1 MFSTD
6 QNARLKR
13 KGKPKT
19 PAPVFHLPSELWDRP
34 LLPLLRPKDED
45 GLPVALA
52 PGLVLFRFHVDEQVI
67 RANPEWAEGLYDNP
81 PIPEGDALLP
91 QLNQVMDATVYQH
104 LRTLVKFTRDQA
116 NVTRLS
122 PEQVREVL
130 ERPDAIDPD
139 QIGPMIAAWP
149 GDTPHPPQLVGEI
162 NSGVKPDLDLS
173 LETLV
178 SMTQNSYMA
187 TNPLANQ
194 LALAA
199 MESQSHSQSQSQ
211 SQSQD
216 REDSGSVVGVGG
228 GAGIGSPSRSGKLWP
243 GSSQQARKMGKR
255 TASDAPGGAVEPIP
269 KRVKGQPYT
278 WQPGQEA
285 PDKDLGEDAG
295 FVFGL

>member
-1 MFSTD
+1 MPQS
-6 QNARLKR
+6 Q
-13 KGKPKT
+13 GI
-19 PAPVFHLPSELWDRP
+19 
-34 LLPLLRPKDED
+34 
-45 GLPVALA
+45 
-52 PGLVLFRFHVDEQVI
+52 VLFRFHVDEQVI
-67 RANPEWAEGLYDNP
+67 KANPEWAEGLYDNP

-104 LRTLVKFTRDQA
+104 LRPLVKYTRDSMNIA
-116 NVTRLS
+116 RLT

-130 ERPDAIDPD
+130 DSPDDTHKATIA
-139 QIGPMIAAWP
+139 PMVDAFANVQ
-149 GDTPHPPQLVGEI
+149 PPTAGALEQGGI
-162 NSGVKPDLDLS
+162 NLDLS

-199 MESQSHSQSQSQ
+199 MDSHSHDQG
-211 SQSQD
+211 
-216 REDSGSVVGVGG
+216 SGTGTGTGSGAGG
-228 GAGIGSPSRSGKLWP
+228 GSGSPSGPGSRQVKMFP

-255 TASDAPGGAVEPIP
+255 TASEAPGGAVEPVP
-269 KRVKGQPYT
+269 KRIKGQPYT
-278 WQPGQEA
+278 WQSGQEA